1 MGPGSGQGQGMAR
14 QHGEPV
20 VYTGE
25 VITVER
31 SLLRVQTNAGDEIGV
46 LLGPPWY
53 WQDAGITLNP
63 GDRVRLEAF
72 TPAQQMTHDF
82 YLGLNWLENLDTG
95 ERYVLHNPDGTPVF
109 RP

>member
-1 MGPGSGQGQGMAR
+1 MGQ
-14 QHGEPV
+14 QHGAPV
-20 VYTGE
+20 EYTGE
-25 VITVER
+25 VIAVER
-31 SLLRVQTNAGDEIGV
+31 SLLRVQTDTGDEIGV

-53 WQDAGITLNP
+53 WQDAGIVLNP
-63 GDRVRLEAF
+63 GDQVRLEAF
-72 TPAQQMTHDF
+72 IPGQQMTHDF